1 MSDKLKENTKNSYN
15 FSGLICTARN
25 CDICT
30 LGRSM
35 IEMLGVLA
43 IIAVLSVG
51 GIAGYSK
58 AMEQWKI
65 SRQKE
70 YLAELFLQ
78 SINLKDDF
86 MRECLKD
93 NKVVPTADIMEAMGG
108 IPDGLTKIHNNAFE
122 DFAGNNLDMLMWYNT
137 WNSQDGKTHHAYEYS
152 LRFLISQNNVS
163 TRLQQQY
170 CVTFLEQAQAIA
182 PYVDDIANF
191 ASDISY
197 NGFSATRLD
206 NIGSAKPNEIY
217 DFCKKCNSEKR
228 CSLIMFFKL

>member
-1 MSDKLKENTKNSYN
+1 MSKKSQ
-15 FSGLICTARN
+15 F
-25 CDICT
+25 
-30 LGRSM
+30 GRSM

-43 IIAVLSVG
+43 IIGVLSVG

-58 AMEQWKI
+58 AMEMWKI

-93 NKVVPTADIMEAMGG
+93 NKVVPTADIMDAMGV
-108 IPDGLTKIHNNAFE
+108 IPDGLTKIRNNAFE
-122 DFAGNNLDMLMWYNT
+122 DFAGNNLDMLIWYNT

-182 PYVDDIANF
+182 PYIDEIANF
-191 ASDISY
+191 ASDNSY
-197 NGFSATRLD
+197 NGFSATKWGD
-206 NIGSAKPNEIY
+206 IGSAKPNEIY
-217 DFCKKCNSEKR
+217 DFCKKCNSEKQCR
-228 CSLIMFFKL
+228 LIMFLKL